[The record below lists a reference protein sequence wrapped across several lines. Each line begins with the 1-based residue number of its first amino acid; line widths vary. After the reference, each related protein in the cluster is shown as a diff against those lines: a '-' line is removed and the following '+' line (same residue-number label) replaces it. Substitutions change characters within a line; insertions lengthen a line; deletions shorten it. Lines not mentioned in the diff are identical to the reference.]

1 MNSTLAVLVVIA
13 HPDDETLFAG
23 FIYALV
29 HKINAIVDLVCITNG
44 EGGFK
49 YSAPSEHLYDNL
61 QLSKESIGRQH
72 LPRIHLKY
80 DRNVDIVFAEQWNK
94 EIIIQ
99 LLEQIIKTGNN
110 TQGYDIMLIMLPSI
124 ESHGHHTAS
133 GLLALETIERLQQ
146 NKSTNIKIPTIIGG
160 SEFLLNQLPIY
171 SSNRL
176 AEISSIL
183 PNEFRFNRRWTLNNT
198 TNIPDYQTI
207 VIWACSEHKSQG
219 GLITE
224 TLTTY
229 VREYEQYFYFSIN
242 NELNDQTHNGY
253 ILKKEKQFQNM
264 SIPNTMFIC
273 VCMALII
280 PLLALSTSNQEIQ
293 EMMDN
298 VNNEYDRFEESNRPS
313 RQLFRS
319 PIYKNEPYDN
329 DHFILK
335 KTADF
340 EQILK
345 PCNRMPAT
353 GRGQEYA
360 DCVRNRMLL
369 MGRRK
374 RRQTS

>member
-1 MNSTLAVLVVIA
+1 MMNSTLAVLVVIA

-23 FIYALV
+23 FIHALV

-44 EGGFK
+44 EGGFR
-49 YSAPSEHLYDNL
+49 YSAPSEYLYNNL

-99 LLEQIIKTGNN
+99 LLEQVIRAGNS

-146 NKSTNIKIPTIIGG
+146 NKSTKIKIPTVIGG
-160 SEFLLNQLPIY
+160 SEFFLNQLPTY

-183 PNEFRFNRRWTLNNT
+183 PNEFQFNRGWKLSNAAD
-198 TNIPDYQTI
+198 IPDYQTI
-207 VIWACSEHKSQG
+207 VIWTCSEHKSQG

-229 VREYEQYFYFSIN
+229 PREYEQYFYFSIN
-242 NELNDQTHNGY
+242 NELNDQTRIQLIQLIFNQLAGVHQY
-253 ILKKEKQFQNM
+253 
-264 SIPNTMFIC
+264 NTG
-273 VCMALII
+273 
-280 PLLALSTSNQEIQ
+280 
-293 EMMDN
+293 N
-298 VNNEYDRFEESNRPS
+298 VLQ
-313 RQLFRS
+313 RQ
-319 PIYKNEPYDN
+319 
-329 DHFILK
+329 
-335 KTADF
+335 
-340 EQILK
+340 
-345 PCNRMPAT
+345 
-353 GRGQEYA
+353 
-360 DCVRNRMLL
+360 
-369 MGRRK
+369 
-374 RRQTS
+374 

>member
-72 LPRIHLKY
+72 LPRIRKQELLASGKILGIRKFFFFDQLDLKY

-110 TQGYDIMLIMLPSI
+110 TQGYDIMLIMLPST

-242 NELNDQTHNGY
+242 NELNDQTRIQLIQLIFNQLADIHQYNTGNV
-253 ILKKEKQFQNM
+253 LK
-264 SIPNTMFIC
+264 
-273 VCMALII
+273 
-280 PLLALSTSNQEIQ
+280 
-293 EMMDN
+293 
-298 VNNEYDRFEESNRPS
+298 
-313 RQLFRS
+313 RQ
-319 PIYKNEPYDN
+319 
-329 DHFILK
+329 
-335 KTADF
+335 
-340 EQILK
+340 
-345 PCNRMPAT
+345 
-353 GRGQEYA
+353 
-360 DCVRNRMLL
+360 
-369 MGRRK
+369 
-374 RRQTS
+374 